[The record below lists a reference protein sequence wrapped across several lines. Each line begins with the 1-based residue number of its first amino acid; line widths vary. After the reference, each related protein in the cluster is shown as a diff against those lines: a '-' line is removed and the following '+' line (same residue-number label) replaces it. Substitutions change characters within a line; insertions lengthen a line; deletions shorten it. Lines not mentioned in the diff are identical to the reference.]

1 MAPLERLPY
10 REVARRL
17 RAAGFTEAG
26 QRGSHVKFVKGDSGG
41 IRTAIVPRHR
51 EVAVGTAPLRSVL
64 RQAGLD
70 AEEFERL

>member
-26 QRGSHVKFVKGDSGG
+26 QRGSHVKFVKRDSSGV
-41 IRTAIVPRHR
+41 RTAIVPRHR
-51 EVAVGTAPLRSVL
+51 EVAVGTLRSVL

-70 AEEFERL
+70 SDEFERL

>member
-17 RAAGFTEAG
+17 RAAGFVEAG
-26 QRGSHVKFVKGDSGG
+26 QRGSHVKFVKSDGRGV
-41 IRTAIVPRHR
+41 RTAIVPRHR
-51 EVAVGTAPLRSVL
+51 EVAVGTLRSVL

-70 AEEFERL
+70 AGEFERL

>member
-17 RAAGFTEAG
+17 RAAGFVEAG
-26 QRGSHVKFVKGDSGG
+26 QRGSHVKFVKRDGAV

-51 EVAVGTAPLRSVL
+51 EVVVGTLRSVL
-64 RQAGLD
+64 RQAGLGSD
-70 AEEFERL
+70 EFGRL